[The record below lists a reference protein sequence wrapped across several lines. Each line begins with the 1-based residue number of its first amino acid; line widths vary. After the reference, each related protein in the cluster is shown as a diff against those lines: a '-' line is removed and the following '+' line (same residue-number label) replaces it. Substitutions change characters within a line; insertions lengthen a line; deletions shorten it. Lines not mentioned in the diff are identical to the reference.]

1 MHIKVISISQLVLS
15 SRNCCLPF
23 PIEFSSVDY
32 HGRDGWRWKS
42 REWEKERDEARRQ
55 KVNRKFSFSFI
66 FSFSFFCIPVLFHVL
81 FGGSLFHGSRLKIKW
96 NLSRFNASLPLAK
109 VKWAMCIIKNRK
121 KKPRKNEAKKVIQLW
136 DTQTGFQARLRAACL
151 RFFVFFF
158 EVSHIFQ
165 LKLNMQS
172 NKRVKG
178 GIKGERERELGTT
191 GISAKFFR
199 NFVTCVS

>member
-32 HGRDGWRWKS
+32 HGRDGRAESERKKETKREGKKS
-42 REWEKERDEARRQ
+42 TE
-55 KVNRKFSFSFI
+55 SFRFH
-66 FSFSFFCIPVLFHVL
+66 FFFFFVFCISVLFHVL

-109 VKWAMCIIKNRK
+109 VKWAMCKIKNRK

-136 DTQTGFQARLRAACL
+136 DTQTGFQAGLRAACL
-151 RFFVFFF
+151 RFFCVFFLRLAIYF
-158 EVSHIFQ
+158 
-165 LKLNMQS
+165 N
-172 NKRVKG
+172 
-178 GIKGERERELGTT
+178 
-191 GISAKFFR
+191 
-199 NFVTCVS
+199 